1 MSGIKS
7 QLMHGM
13 MEDEKR
19 MCDKGLQD
27 FQYSGE
33 EMPDINVFFKH
44 QRDGWL
50 PSDAHQKLTL
60 NNITGFKD
68 HGCKVPTL
76 EMSPEAWMRIHPILS
91 RMYVTG
97 TLKKLLGKRA
107 DASQIE
113 SGKQAVCVSNL
124 TSGGGL
130 LAQLR
135 DINRRAAASAT

>member
-7 QLMHGM
+7 QLIHGM
-13 MEDEKR
+13 TEDEKR

-44 QRDGWL
+44 QHDGRL

-68 HGCKVPTL
+68 HSCKVLTL
-76 EMSPEAWMRIHPILS
+76 EMSPEA
-91 RMYVTG
+91 
-97 TLKKLLGKRA
+97 
-107 DASQIE
+107 
-113 SGKQAVCVSNL
+113 
-124 TSGGGL
+124 
-130 LAQLR
+130 
-135 DINRRAAASAT
+135 